1 MAITNFTPLI
11 GLAKPTQG
19 DLTNTWG
26 DAVNDYISTY
36 VDSAVAGG
44 LVVSTSVTLTQTQAA
59 PLTSTSSQYAI
70 LIASGHS
77 SNITIT
83 APALSKTYVVLNT
96 SGTYTVTVRG
106 AGPTT
111 GVTVAVN
118 ENALL
123 AWNGSDFVRVGASPS
138 ATETLTN
145 KTISVDNNTINGIAA
160 SSFVLSTA
168 GGAIDGAA
176 AQKAIPTGAV
186 VGTTDTQTL
195 TNKTI
200 DYANNT
206 LTGVVGTTATQTLTN
221 KTVEAGVF
229 TNGYTEETVTAN
241 TGSAYTIDLANGS
254 LQILTLTANCSFTFP
269 TATAGRSF
277 MLMLKQDGTGNRTV
291 TSWSAAVKWPYGVT
305 PTLTT
310 TASKM
315 DKFVFTAD
323 GTSWYGTPAG
333 ANY

>member
-186 VGTTDTQTL
+186 VGTTDSQTL

-221 KTVEAGVF
+221 KTIEDGTF
-229 TNGYTEETVTAN
+229 TNGYTEETFSSN
-241 TGSAYTIDLANGS
+241 TGSALTISLANGTI
-254 LQILTLTANCSFTFP
+254 QILTLTATCTFTFP

-277 MLMLKQDGTGNRTV
+277 MILLKQDATGGRAVNWPA
-291 TSWSAAVKWPYGVT
+291 SVKWPNNIA
-305 PTLTT
+305 PTITT
-310 TASKM
+310 TANKM
-315 DKFVFTAD
+315 DKYVFVAD
-323 GTSWYGTPAG
+323 GTNWLGTNAG
-333 ANY
+333 QNY